1 MHSMVMMLTS
11 KENFAHSIIKLY
23 VTNNKSL
30 KSDTVGSSRPLGL
43 VFIEVFPNKN
53 YGSLLTKNKVFY
65 LFRHTDLQKKLL
77 FLSTDS
83 LNAYDII

>member
-1 MHSMVMMLTS
+1 MQL
-11 KENFAHSIIKLY
+11 FLY
-23 VTNNKSL
+23 QSNNKSL
-30 KSDTVGSSRPLGL
+30 TSDTVGSSRPLGL

-65 LFRHTDLQKKLL
+65 LFRHTDWQKKLL